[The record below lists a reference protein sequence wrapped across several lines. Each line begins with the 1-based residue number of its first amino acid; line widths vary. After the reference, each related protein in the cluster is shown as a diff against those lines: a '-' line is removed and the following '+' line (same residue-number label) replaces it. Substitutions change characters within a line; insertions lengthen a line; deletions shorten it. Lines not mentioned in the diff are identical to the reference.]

1 MPDSRGGIIRGN
13 LGWLALGG
21 AVAFG
26 CEAPYEPELQ
36 LWPGDDSSGTGAV
49 GSGAIGAGGFGVG
62 GTGGDGV
69 GGSAVGAMGG
79 TAQPSGGSG
88 VGASGGSAGAG
99 NVAGTA
105 TNGGSAGAGQGGSG
119 LGVAGGMTTGGT
131 SGASPFGGAPNGG
144 RATGG
149 AGNAGMANG
158 GMGNAGTGSAGT
170 GSAGTGNAGTGSAGT
185 GSAGTGSAT
194 NCGLTVNVTTASAGG
209 RYSPRNIGAIWVA
222 DQSGNFVRSLEVWAK
237 QRASHLTL
245 WNSATSKAGTPGNR
259 VDIVSEATMST
270 HVAHTA
276 SWDCEDFNHKTVP
289 DGTYQVY
296 FEMTDDNKTGPNL
309 SVQFVKGS
317 SPMTASPADSNNFK
331 TIHLSFTP

>member
-1 MPDSRGGIIRGN
+1 MPDSRGAIIHGN
-13 LGWLALGG
+13 LGWLALGA

-26 CEAPYEPELQ
+26 CEVPYEPELQ
-36 LWPGDDSSGTGAV
+36 FWPGDSAGTGAV
-49 GSGAIGAGGFGVG
+49 GSGANGTGGFGVG
-62 GTGGDGV
+62 GTGGDGF
-69 GGSAVGAMGG
+69 GGSAMNGTGG
-79 TAQPSGGSG
+79 TSQPSGGSG
-88 VGASGGSAGAG
+88 VGANGG
-99 NVAGTA
+99 VAGTGNAAGAA

-119 LGVAGGMTTGGT
+119 LGFAGGMTTGG
-131 SGASPFGGAPNGG
+131 SGGANPFGGAPNGG

-149 AGNAGMANG
+149 TSNAGMGNAGT
-158 GMGNAGTGSAGT
+158 GNAGTGSAGI
-170 GSAGTGNAGTGSAGT
+170 GSAGTGSAGT
-185 GSAGTGSAT
+185 GSAGTGSAGT
-194 NCGLTVNVTTASAGG
+194 GSSANCGLTVNVTTASAGG

-245 WNSATSKAGTPGNR
+245 WNSVTSKAGAPGSR

-276 SWDCEDFNHKTVP
+276 SWDCEDFNHQTVP
-289 DGTYQVY
+289 DGSYQVY

-309 SVQFVKGS
+309 SVQFMKGS
-317 SPMTASPADSNNFK
+317 SAMTASPADSNNFK